1 MGFFDRFRRPAS
13 SVAKPRAQGSGDGMA
28 AMSLDSPEMLE
39 FIRNGLDSSRRNL
52 KNMAV
57 LRCVSLICES
67 IGRLPVSLIV
77 NGDDKEVATGHPAHR
92 LLKLKPNS
100 WQTPYEFKTQMQLS
114 VLRHGN
120 GYARVIWSAGRPIA
134 LIPLDSLAVD
144 PHLTSDWTME
154 YRYTRPDG
162 GLVTLGPKDVLHL
175 RDLSVD
181 GEKGLSRMKL
191 AKDAIDL
198 ALDAQ
203 NAAARQFKTGVLA
216 GGALEFPQELSEPAY
231 ERMRESLRD
240 DYSGSDNSGKWM
252 ILEEGAKANR
262 FATTAQEAQHIENR
276 NAQIEEIARAFGV
289 PRPLLMMN
297 DTSWGSGI
305 EQLSILFVQYGLAHW
320 FTCWEEAGARSLLT
334 DSDLDT
340 YQFKFNERALL
351 RGTLKDQA
359 EFFAKALG
367 AGGSAPWMTQNE
379 VRGLSDLPR
388 GKEPQAD
395 SLKNQMSKPQKGNSD
410 DPAQAA

>member
-1 MGFFDRFRRPAS
+1 MGLFDRFRRPSS
-13 SVAKPRAQGSGDGMA
+13 SVAKPRAQSSSEGMA

-39 FIRNGLDSSRRNL
+39 FIRNGLDGSRRNL

-77 NGDDKEVATGHPAHR
+77 NGDDKEFATGHPAHR
-92 LLKLKPNS
+92 LLKFKPNS
-100 WQTPYEFKTQMQLS
+100 WQTPYEFKTQMQLA

-162 GLVTLGPKDVLHL
+162 GLVTLGPKDMLHL

-216 GGALEFPQELSEPAY
+216 GGSIEFPQPMSDPAY
-231 ERMRESLRD
+231 ERMKESLRD
-240 DYSGSDNSGKWM
+240 DYSGAENSGKWM

-320 FTCWEEAGARSLLT
+320 FTCWEEAGARSLLA
-334 DSDLDT
+334 DAELET

-367 AGGSAPWMTQNE
+367 SGGSAPWMTQNE

-395 SLKNQMSKPQKGNSD
+395 SLQNQMSKPQKGNSN